1 MDVKVITLSD
11 LSKLAAAAADV
22 PWRGD
27 NDFCSRFALLL
38 LHSSTPQIERIPE
51 FQANSFF
58 TDDHCPFSFDSF
70 NQILYFPTL
79 QQ

>member
-1 MDVKVITLSD
+1 MDVEVITLSD
-11 LSKLAAAAADV
+11 LSKPAAAADV

-27 NDFCSRFALLL
+27 NDFCNRFALLL
-38 LHSSTPQIERIPE
+38 LQSSTPQIERIPE

-58 TDDHCPFSFDSF
+58 TDDHCAFSVDSF
-70 NQILYFPTL
+70 YQIWYFPTP